1 MLLAI
6 DTASS
11 LAGIALYDENGVAAE
26 HSWTSRAHHT
36 VDLVPNIV
44 TLLKQQGLAAA
55 DLTGLA
61 VGLGPGSFTGLRIGM
76 SVAKGFALA
85 QNLPLVGVPSLYAI
99 AHAHADQHGPLWAVI
114 AAGRGRF
121 AAALF
126 APDRPWPA
134 PNDYRLARLDALAP
148 LDTAP
153 TLYVGEL
160 GAAERAI
167 LREHWGDNVRL
178 LLPAAALRRVAYL
191 AELGWQRLA
200 RGESDD
206 VAGLSPI
213 YPPSPGVPLAQSA
226 AAQE

>member
-6 DTASS
+6 DTASH

-44 TLLKQQGLAAA
+44 TLLRQQGLTAA

-85 QNLPLVGVPSLYAI
+85 QNLPLVGIPSLYAI
-99 AHAHADQHGPLWAVI
+99 AHAHADWRGPLWAII

-126 APDRPWPA
+126 RPDRPWPA
-134 PNDYRLARLDALAP
+134 PDDYRLAHLETLEP
-148 LDTAP
+148 VPSAP

-160 GAAERAI
+160 GSAERAAI
-167 LREHWGDNVRL
+167 HDRWGDNARL
-178 LLPAAALRRVAYL
+178 AAPAATLRRVAYL
-191 AELGWQRLA
+191 AELGWQRVA

-206 VAGLSPI
+206 VADLSPI
-213 YPPSPGVPLAQSA
+213 YPPSPGVPSAQSA

>member
-6 DTASS
+6 DTASH
-11 LAGIALYDENGVAAE
+11 LAGIALYDANGVAAE

-44 TLLKQQGLAAA
+44 TLLKQQGLTPA
-55 DLTGLA
+55 DLTALA

-99 AHAHADQHGPLWAVI
+99 ARAHAEWQGPLWAVI

-126 APDRPWPA
+126 EPGWPWPA
-134 PNDYRLARLDALAP
+134 PNDYRLARLDTLTP
-148 LDTAP
+148 SGTAP

-160 GAAERAI
+160 GAAEREAI
-167 LREHWGDNVRL
+167 LAQWGDSARL
-178 LLPAAALRRVAYL
+178 LPPAATLRRVAYL
-191 AELGWQRLA
+191 AELGWQRIE

-206 VAGLSPI
+206 VAALSPI
-213 YPPSPGVPLAQSA
+213 YPPSPGVPSAQSA

>member
-6 DTASS
+6 DTASH

-36 VDLVPNIV
+36 VDLVPNIA

-55 DLTGLA
+55 DLSGLA
-61 VGLGPGSFTGLRIGM
+61 VGLGPGSFTGLRIGL
-76 SVAKGFALA
+76 SVAKGLALA

-99 AHAHADQHGPLWAVI
+99 AHAHAAWPGPLWAII

-121 AAALF
+121 AGALF
-126 APDRPWPA
+126 MPGAPWPSA
-134 PNDYRLARLDALAP
+134 DDYQLARLDALAP
-148 LDTAP
+148 APAAP

-160 GAAERAI
+160 GAAERAA
-167 LREHWGDNVRL
+167 LWERWGERARL
-178 LLPAAALRRVAYL
+178 PQPAATLRRVAYL

-200 RGESDD
+200 RGERDD
-206 VAGLSPI
+206 VADLSPI
-213 YPPSPGVPLAQSA
+213 YPPSPGVPSAHSA

>member
-6 DTASS
+6 DTASH

-44 TLLKQQGLAAA
+44 TLLKQQGLTAA

-61 VGLGPGSFTGLRIGM
+61 VGLGPGSFTGLRIGL

-99 AHAHADQHGPLWAVI
+99 AYAHAAWPGPLWAMI

-121 AAALF
+121 AGALF
-126 APDRPWPA
+126 RPGESWPA
-134 PNDYRLARLDALAP
+134 PDDYRLARLDAMTP
-148 LDTAP
+148 VPSTP

-160 GAAERAI
+160 GAPERAAI
-167 LREHWGDNVRL
+167 RELWGENACL
-178 LLPAAALRRVAYL
+178 LAPAATLRRVAYL

-200 RGESDD
+200 RGEGDD

-213 YPPSPGVPLAQSA
+213 YPPSPGVPSTLSA

>member
-6 DTASS
+6 DTASH

-26 HSWTSRAHHT
+26 HTWTSRAHHT

-44 TLLKQQGLAAA
+44 TLLKQQGLTAA
-55 DLTGLA
+55 DLGGLA
-61 VGLGPGSFTGLRIGM
+61 VGLGPGSFTGLRIGL

-85 QNLPLVGVPSLYAI
+85 QNLPLVGVPSLHAT
-99 AHAHADQHGPLWAVI
+99 AHAHAAWRGPLWAII

-121 AAALF
+121 AGALF
-126 APDRPWPA
+126 MPGEPWPA
-134 PNDYRLARLDALAP
+134 PDDYHLARLDALAP
-148 LDTAP
+148 HPSAP

-160 GAAERAI
+160 GAAERAALI
-167 LREHWGDNVRL
+167 QLWGDAARL
-178 LLPAAALRRVAYL
+178 LEPAATLRRVAYL

-206 VAGLSPI
+206 VTALAPI
-213 YPPSPGVPLAQSA
+213 YPPSPGVPSAHSA